1 MVHQAEMRLADL
13 GSFLMLCF
21 AAGAPSVAATVE
33 QSRSFGTFALI
44 EEVRTREPDEPLIM
58 HVATEWTKLHLRW
71 RSRDSSL
78 IVNLTDDGGML
89 EIDVKTESECFLS
102 APYQR
107 FRTGGEPALWQAM
120 TTAAR
125 DLLRACPRVK
135 RTAALSYLREF
146 GQAANDFQ
154 TGVAAMKSRSI
165 LLFGKTLK
173 RCRPRSVTRQ
183 PMIITD
189 PFASRCDGRW

>member
-1 MVHQAEMRLADL
+1 MVYQAEMRFADL

-21 AAGAPSVAATVE
+21 ATGTPSAAATIE
-33 QSRSFGTFALI
+33 QSRSFGTIALI
-44 EEVRTREPDEPLIM
+44 EEVRTREPDEPPIM

-71 RSRDSSL
+71 RSKDGSL
-78 IVNLTDDGGML
+78 IVSLTDNGGML
-89 EIDVKTESECFLS
+89 QIDVKTESECFLS

-107 FRTGGEPALWQAM
+107 FRTGGEPVLWQAM

-125 DLLRACPRVK
+125 DLLHACPRVK
-135 RTAALSYLREF
+135 RTAALFHLREL
-146 GQAANDFQ
+146 GQSANDFQ

-173 RCRPRSVTRQ
+173 RCRPQSVTRQ
-183 PMIITD
+183 HTIITE
-189 PFASRCDGRW
+189 PFVSRCDGSW

>member
-1 MVHQAEMRLADL
+1 MVHQAEMRLADVS
-13 GSFLMLCF
+13 SFLMLCF

-33 QSRSFGTFALI
+33 QSRSFGTIALI

-71 RSRDSSL
+71 RSEDSSL

-89 EIDVKTESECFLS
+89 QINVKTGFECFLS

-125 DLLRACPRVK
+125 DLLRACPRVR
-135 RTAALSYLREF
+135 RTAALSYLREL
-146 GQAANDFQ
+146 GQSATDFQ

-165 LLFGKTLK
+165 LLWGKTLK
-173 RCRPRSVTRQ
+173 RCRPQPVTRQ